1 MIQASVKRVRSDFES
16 IPRKYKDKLN
26 QIMDDMLKVLV
37 LSTPVR
43 SGKLRDSIRLNKA
56 VRGNSVG
63 FTVTALPYFFYL
75 DQGTKEHMVRPRKK
89 KVLHWVES
97 DQDYFSKGH
106 VVSGIKAMHLLKK
119 AKDLVLREVKNI
131 K

>member
-1 MIQASVKRVRSDFES
+1 V
-16 IPRKYKDKLN
+16 
-26 QIMDDMLKVLV
+26 DDMLKVLV
-37 LSTPVR
+37 MSTPIR
-43 SGKLRDSIRLNKA
+43 SGKLRNSIRVNKA

-63 FTVTALPYFFYL
+63 FTVTALSYFFYL

-89 KVLHWVES
+89 KALHWVES

-106 VVSGIKAMHLLKK
+106 MVSGIKGMHLLSK
-119 AKDLVLREVKNI
+119 AKDYVIKNL